1 MLSARSDEG
10 GEPTEKKPV
19 CELDKSF
26 FFFPKSKKLG
36 KTIYM

>member
-1 MLSARSDEG
+1 MFSVRSDEWG
-10 GEPTEKKPV
+10 KPTEKKPV
-19 CELDKSF
+19 CVLDKSF

>member
-1 MLSARSDEG
+1 MLSAGRDEWG
-10 GEPTEKKPV
+10 KPTEKPV
-19 CELDKSF
+19 CVLDKSF